1 MEKFVV
7 LKNGAI
13 YNLGSNKR
21 LKITIKTGDKNAD
34 VDKMSETMSKFFSVM
49 TKDEFME
56 NWLLTISLMLKNEE
70 IDSENDLSPINPED
84 LEEELDRMFQD
95 LSEDL
100 EVVKKSVSGD
110 DISNYVTAFVI
121 GRLFGKFEKNTGAK
135 VTIEYVDIEDEEHAV
150 IENFMQTLETPDDYS
165 EFDDDVFDGNAYFE
179 LDDFTED

>member
-7 LKNGAI
+7 LKNGVI
-13 YNLGSNKR
+13 YNLSSNKR
-21 LKITIKTGDKNAD
+21 LKIIIKAGDKD
-34 VDKMSETMSKFFSVM
+34 VDINKMSKTMTKFFNVM
-49 TKDEFME
+49 DKNEFME
-56 NWLLTISLMLKNEE
+56 NWLLTLSLMMK
-70 IDSENDLSPINPED
+70 
-84 LEEELDRMFQD
+84 EELDGISDEEEYADDDIEKELDRLFKEIGD
-95 LSEDL
+95 DL